1 MLLTPYENSYHTIV
15 KILFTRFPYESAH
28 GGAESQTIALMS
40 GLQARGHAVAFLG
53 SCPTLLVLCQQY
65 QIPYASLDIGL
76 PPVSKQ
82 TALSFI
88 FRKRAMQQK
97 LEDAFREFQSHE
109 LDVVCMLSLSEKLLL
124 TETVVESGVKVFWIE
139 HDTVGK
145 WLIHNPY
152 FRLLRRLST
161 KVTTIGVS
169 ELSKKIY
176 IKLGWDEQKVV
187 AIPNGIDP
195 KRFVVDTRD
204 VKQDARRFHI
214 GCVAR
219 LAEEKGLDVLI
230 TSLRDVP
237 SVSLSIVGLGREH
250 DALKKLVRKLDM
262 EDRVTIESRKGNMAA
277 FYSTLDLLV
286 LPSRRHD
293 PFGLVVV
300 EAMMLGIPVVV
311 TEACGVASQ
320 LMHGKDAIIVKP
332 NSSIALTE
340 GISSLLNDPSYM
352 QRIAKAGQKKA
363 LSDFTEDSMIDKYEE
378 LLKNS

>member
-1 MLLTPYENSYHTIV
+1 V

-40 GLQARGHAVAFLG
+40 GLKARGHAVAFLG

-82 TALSFI
+82 TVLTFLY
-88 FRKRAMQQK
+88 RKKIMQQK
-97 LEDAFREFQSHE
+97 LEAAFQEFQSHG
-109 LDVVCMLSLSEKLLL
+109 LDAVCMLSLSEKILL
-124 TETVVESGVKVFWIE
+124 TESVVESGVKVFWVE

-145 WLIHNPY
+145 WLTHNPY
-152 FRLLRRLST
+152 FRLMRRLSK

-169 ELSKKIY
+169 ELSKKMY
-176 IKLGWDEQKVV
+176 VKLGWDENRII

-195 KRFVVDTRD
+195 KRFAAGKREPKKDPTH
-204 VKQDARRFHI
+204 FHV

-219 LAEEKGLDVLI
+219 LADEKGVDLLI
-230 TSLRDVP
+230 ISMRDIP
-237 SVSLSIVGLGREH
+237 SVTLNIVGLGREQ
-250 DALKKLVRKLDM
+250 DALNRLVKKMDM
-262 EDRVTIESRKGNMAA
+262 EDRVTIEPRKGNMSA
-277 FYSTLDLLV
+277 FYNSLDLLV

-293 PFGLVVV
+293 PFGLVVA

-320 LMHGKDAIIVKP
+320 LTHGKNAVVVKS
-332 NSSIALTE
+332 NSAKALTE
-340 GISSLLNDPSYM
+340 GISSLLNDAKYM
-352 QRIAKAGQKKA
+352 QRIAKAGQQKA